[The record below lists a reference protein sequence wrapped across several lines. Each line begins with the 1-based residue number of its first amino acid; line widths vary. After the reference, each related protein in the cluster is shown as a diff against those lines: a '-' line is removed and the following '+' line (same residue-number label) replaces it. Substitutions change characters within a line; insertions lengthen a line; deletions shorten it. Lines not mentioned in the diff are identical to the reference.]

1 MQTRAFNLTSPQPV
15 LSSSSSSSMSSSL
28 AENRSRER
36 PKRKKRLNLP
46 LQSEPHTDPSLLNCS
61 DTRNISTKHKDRNNH
76 KSKIPLRLLHSPMT
90 PSHYLPYA
98 ANQAP
103 LWQDSVVVD
112 SGFGGSPYGH
122 LNHWQG
128 MSPCNT
134 SMHSLSTEEQDDR
147 LYSNNLAMP

>member
-1 MQTRAFNLTSPQPV
+1 MQTRAFSLVSPQPA

-28 AENRSRER
+28 VVDRSREK

-46 LQSEPHTDPSLLNCS
+46 PQYNQESETHSDPSFMDCS
-61 DTRNISTKHKDRNNH
+61 DLVNISSKHKGRKNR
-76 KSKIPLRLLHSPMT
+76 KSKIPLPLNVSPKR
-90 PSHYLPYA
+90 PSYLT
-98 ANQAP
+98 NQSP
-103 LWQDSVVVD
+103 LWQESAVVD

-134 SMHSLSTEEQDDR
+134 SVHSLASVEQEDREEMF
-147 LYSNNLAMP
+147 SKNFP